1 MDKKASQSSSKPK
14 SAGAGKPARGK
25 KADDEDRRLVS
36 LLDHAN
42 TAALRYRAREL
53 APAGISAIEG
63 AVLFALANATNPT
76 TPAEISRW
84 IHRGSDATSRLIQRM
99 EAKGLVAKNKD
110 LDRGNLVR
118 VSMTKKGR
126 EAYDH
131 SRKAVKSEHHP
142 ISQLSD
148 RQKAQL
154 EALLQK
160 MLRASGA

>member
-1 MDKKASQSSSKPK
+1 MDKKTSGSNQK
-14 SAGAGKPARGK
+14 SAAGGRSARGK
-25 KADDEDRRLVS
+25 KASDDDRRL
-36 LLDHAN
+36 
-42 TAALRYRAREL
+42 AALIDQTNSAVLKFRAREL

-118 VSMTKKGR
+118 VSMTEKGR

-142 ISQLSD
+142 IARLSE

-154 EALLQK
+154 EALLRK
-160 MLRASGA
+160 MTQASRP